1 MSTWSAAILVG
12 GRGRRL
18 DGRIKALVEVG
29 GRPIIVRQ
37 REMLATLD
45 VVPYLVAPDP
55 APFDETG
62 LDVVPD
68 AVNAGALGALYTAL
82 RAAPTDRV
90 LVLAGDMPFV
100 TAPFVSWLLVQL
112 GTHEA
117 IAPRT
122 ADGWHPLCGVYDRRA
137 APKLLERIERHAWR
151 VVEALEALDVRAVTA
166 ADIAPF
172 DRHGRLLVNVNTP
185 EDHLH
190 AERHASA

>member
-1 MSTWSAAILVG
+1 MSTWSAAILAG

-29 GRPIIVRQ
+29 GRPIVVRQ

-45 VVPYLVAPDP
+45 VVPFLVAPDP
-55 APFDETG
+55 APFDGIG
-62 LDVVPD
+62 LEVVPD
-68 AVNAGALGALYTAL
+68 AVRAGALGALYTAL

-100 TAPFVSWLLVQL
+100 TAPFVGWLLDQL
-112 GTHEA
+112 GTHDA
-117 IAPRT
+117 VAPR
-122 ADGWHPLCGVYDRRA
+122 AAGRWHPLCAVYDRRV
-137 APKLLERIERHAWR
+137 APQLLERIERHAWR

-185 EDHLH
+185 EDHRH
-190 AERHASA
+190 AERHATT